1 VLYHIFSAIY
11 YCAIY
16 IIFNKYLKIIIQVY
30 NQNSFKYVLIFI
42 KLHVDTKMLPQD
54 NSILIKVI
62 YYSVTINTGMKP
74 TLHVL
79 FSTQIVTLREIKLN

>member
-1 VLYHIFSAIY
+1 
-11 YCAIY
+11 
-16 IIFNKYLKIIIQVY
+16 
-30 NQNSFKYVLIFI
+30 
-42 KLHVDTKMLPQD
+42 MLPQD